1 MVSTNGAVNR
11 NMLASEEKCVVFIL
25 KSTKFRIEASLNL
38 GSLDAILS
46 KSRKI
51 CATENCE
58 KASSAST
65 SAACQDIVATQYKE
79 TMLGMLFVPEFGVGV
94 SVQRSCVQIFSEEGL
109 VKVLLDVFGIQSVI
123 FRFQDQIE
131 NCNDGSEFINLSH
144 KSSNCLYEFSLS
156 DFTLSISAG
165 PHGNSLS
172 SRNSKNA
179 VDGSNS
185 SNMMPSYAVE
195 VPDLVI
201 SSEASEVQSCGPS
214 QELGQAQLMTSAL
227 KPASNSW
234 FLLINIGLGAILLV
248 ERSMKNVLLE
258 AHQTNKLTSSL
269 SVGGESHL
277 ISCDIQVLTVNLK
290 LS

>member
-1 MVSTNGAVNR
+1 M
-11 NMLASEEKCVVFIL
+11 
-25 KSTKFRIEASLNL
+25 
-38 GSLDAILS
+38 
-46 KSRKI
+46 
-51 CATENCE
+51 
-58 KASSAST
+58 
-65 SAACQDIVATQYKE
+65 
-79 TMLGMLFVPEFGVGV
+79 
-94 SVQRSCVQIFSEEGL
+94 
-109 VKVLLDVFGIQSVI
+109 KVLLDVFGIQSVI
-123 FRFQDQIE
+123 FRFQDEIK

-156 DFTLSISAG
+156 DFTLSISAV

-172 SRNSKNA
+172 SRNSKSA

-185 SNMMPSYAVE
+185 SNMIPSYAVE
-195 VPDLVI
+195 GPDLVI
-201 SSEASEVQSCGPS
+201 SSEGSEVQSCGPS
-214 QELGQAQLMTSAL
+214 QELGQAQLLTSPL

-248 ERSMKNVLLE
+248 ERSMKNVLVE

-269 SVGGESHL
+269 SIGGESHL